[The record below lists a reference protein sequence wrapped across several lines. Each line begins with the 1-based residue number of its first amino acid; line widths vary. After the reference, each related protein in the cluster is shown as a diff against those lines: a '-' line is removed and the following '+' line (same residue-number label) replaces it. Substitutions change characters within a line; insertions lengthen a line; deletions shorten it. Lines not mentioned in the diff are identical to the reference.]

1 MSLNFNQENKKPNVQ
16 NKLKKLKR
24 ISSLILENNKNIT
37 SDSKLSVLITL
48 NNIKH
53 LNTHKKEI
61 IEELSKIL
69 KTFKE
74 FCYFLKYNKIND
86 TYLYLLIEEME
97 YERYLKGFYLFK
109 RGDNSNKFYL
119 ILKGKI
125 SFTEFNSLLNKE
137 IEKYQFNTGN
147 YFGVKK
153 LLYDKRQNKNAFT
166 IEETHLF
173 TITKESFKKILGKIL
188 QETELRKKEFLYK
201 TIPIFSKCISYK
213 IDYIIRNNIKTKFYT
228 RNEIIYNE
236 GERTGNFYIIYN
248 GTVKLMTNLL
258 KINSSIILNKEEST
272 NDIIKKT
279 GNINYKDLIKKEI
292 SKIDESI
299 SKKYYMINSRELTK
313 LINLTSGGIGGLEL
327 TAGIDKMKYT
337 MICDCEFL
345 IIFKLNLIHIY
356 DYLDDVLKSCLPL
369 FINLEKS
376 IENTIYQ
383 IKKIE
388 KKIIPKNLRR
398 FSSFS
403 FNKDK
408 VNEIYEKFN
417 EGSYYNMINSINNKF
432 EKNKDGFIKLNTNN
446 KMLCYEKEILE
457 DKKDNSL
464 SFSRSLNN
472 YINSSFLL
480 KKNSKQNVKF
490 IKKENN
496 FSPVIKMY
504 KKFHITHNK
513 TKKILHYFPKLSI
526 FSTLNSFDILQ
537 NEKKIFKTNHYMN
550 LSLYNLKKNDDSS
563 KEKKSSFILNIEKKR
578 IKSLNLFPY
587 NNNIFR
593 KTYKDFNYLKKN
605 NSTKNILQ
613 NESLCKMFNK
623 IIDNKK
629 VLSYNSGT
637 FDIPLTSD
645 L

>member
-1 MSLNFNQENKKPNVQ
+1 
-16 NKLKKLKR
+16 
-24 ISSLILENNKNIT
+24 
-37 SDSKLSVLITL
+37 
-48 NNIKH
+48 
-53 LNTHKKEI
+53 
-61 IEELSKIL
+61 
-69 KTFKE
+69 
-74 FCYFLKYNKIND
+74 
-86 TYLYLLIEEME
+86 
-97 YERYLKGFYLFK
+97 
-109 RGDNSNKFYL
+109 
-119 ILKGKI
+119 
-125 SFTEFNSLLNKE
+125 
-137 IEKYQFNTGN
+137 
-147 YFGVKK
+147 
-153 LLYDKRQNKNAFT
+153 
-166 IEETHLF
+166 
-173 TITKESFKKILGKIL
+173 
-188 QETELRKKEFLYK
+188 
-201 TIPIFSKCISYK
+201 
-213 IDYIIRNNIKTKFYT
+213 
-228 RNEIIYNE
+228 
-236 GERTGNFYIIYN
+236 
-248 GTVKLMTNLL
+248 MTNLL

-526 FSTLNSFDILQ
+526 FSTLNNFDILQ

-563 KEKKSSFILNIEKKR
+563 KEKKNSFILNIEKKR

-593 KTYKDFNYLKKN
+593 KSYKDFNYLKKN